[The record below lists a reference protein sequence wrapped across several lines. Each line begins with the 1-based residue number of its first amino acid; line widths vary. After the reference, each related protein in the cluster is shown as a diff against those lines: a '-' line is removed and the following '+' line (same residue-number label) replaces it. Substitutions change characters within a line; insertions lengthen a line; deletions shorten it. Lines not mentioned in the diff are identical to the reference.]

1 MAFSKTPRFIAGAIC
16 PRCSAMDRLR
26 VYNEDGTDYRE
37 CVDCGFK
44 QEQHIQPQVRE
55 IETRVN
61 TSQEERKAQE
71 QVVKIL
77 PLEDD
82 S

>member
-1 MAFSKTPRFIAGAIC
+1 MAFSNTPRFIAGAVC

-44 QEQHIQPQVRE
+44 QEQHIQPQMRE

-77 PLEDD
+77 PMNDD
-82 S
+82 

>member
-1 MAFSKTPRFIAGAIC
+1 MAFSKTPRFIAGAVC

-26 VYNEDGTDYRE
+26 VYNEDGKDYRE

-44 QEQHIQPQVRE
+44 QEQHFQPQVRE

-77 PLEDD
+77 SPDD
-82 S
+82 NT

>member
-16 PRCSAMDRLR
+16 PRCSAMDRIR
-26 VYNEDGTDYRE
+26 VFNEDGKDYRE

-61 TSQEERKAQE
+61 TTEEERKAQE

-77 PLEDD
+77 TPDD
-82 S
+82 DI